1 MATPEQ
7 WMTESEF
14 QAAGSQLDALVQAFD
29 ALPFPEVRDMAF
41 DMLQAVDT
49 VHREPLRRL
58 VAFFH
63 AHGQA
68 EMLDHAAEDPMI
80 RTLLLIYDLV
90 PSEERTQA
98 EAALDLV
105 RPYIESHGGAI
116 DVLHVEDG
124 AVHVRLSGACHGCA
138 GSAMTLK
145 RGVEA
150 ALQQG
155 FPGFQR
161 MEVHEPEAAT
171 VSVPPRVAN
180 PRLDIIPLTLV
191 SREPTPPA
199 ERTPPPSIAA
209 QAATPYQMRRPVF
222 KTIAQTTDVPW
233 GTMRA
238 FDVNGARVL
247 VANVAGEFYA
257 VWNSCPGS
265 MAPLDLGTFTP
276 PIVVCPWHN
285 DAFDVRT
292 GKRSDGQHGECLAVL
307 PIAIVGE
314 DIQLAVN
321 TVAIE
326 RRT

>member
-1 MATPEQ
+1 MATSEG
-7 WMTESEF
+7 WMTEAEF
-14 QAAGSQLDALVQAFD
+14 QAAGGQLDALVQAFE

-58 VAFFH
+58 VAFLH

-105 RPYIESHGGAI
+105 RPYMQSHGGAI

-124 AVHVRLSGACHGCA
+124 VVHVRLSGACHGCA

-150 ALQQG
+150 ALREG

-161 MEVHEPEAAT
+161 MEVHEPEAKIVVDA
-171 VSVPPRVAN
+171 PQRVAN
-180 PRLDIIPLTLV
+180 PRLEIIPLTLV
-191 SREPTPPA
+191 SREPA
-199 ERTPPPSIAA
+199 SPPSTPAHIS
-209 QAATPYQMRRPVF
+209 TPYQVRRPVF
-222 KTIAQTTDVPW
+222 KTIAQTADVPR
-233 GTMRA
+233 GTMRG
-238 FDVNGARVL
+238 FDVDGARIL
-247 VANVAGEFYA
+247 IANVAGEFYA

-292 GKRSDGQHGECLAVL
+292 GKRSDGQHGEGLAVL
-307 PIAIVGE
+307 PIAIAGE

-326 RRT
+326 SRT